1 LLDLKSKFT
10 SYKLQQVSALRSI
23 YAWRLFEC
31 LKSWGD
37 KGRWSPDMD
46 AFMHAMDVP
55 MSYRSNFKDVRVRV
69 IEPALKELRDKDNQ
83 LIELELKKAGR
94 KVTGL
99 VFTFR
104 QNPQGQLEL

>member
-1 LLDLKSKFT
+1 
-10 SYKLQQVSALRSI
+10 
-23 YAWRLFEC
+23 
-31 LKSWGD
+31 
-37 KGRWSPDMD
+37 
-46 AFMHAMDVP
+46 
-55 MSYRSNFKDVRVRV
+55 V